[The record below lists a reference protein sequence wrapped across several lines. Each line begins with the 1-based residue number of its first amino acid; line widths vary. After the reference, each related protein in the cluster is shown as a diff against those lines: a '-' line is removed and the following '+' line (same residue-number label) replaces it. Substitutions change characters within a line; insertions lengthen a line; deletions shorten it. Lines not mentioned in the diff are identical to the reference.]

1 MALLEIKAL
10 TAFYGDFQA
19 LYGVSMAVDAGQVV
33 AVIGANGAGKST
45 LLKAVVGM
53 HPAKPQM
60 IRFDGEPI
68 GGMRSSK
75 IVARG
80 ITMVPEGRRLF
91 PSLTVEENLSIGAQL
106 GRGGPWSLTRI
117 FELFPMLAERRGEKS
132 TSLSG
137 GQQQMVAIG
146 RALMSNPRLLLCD
159 EISLGSQ
166 FLIVVRDIFRR
177 LPLVIAEGDVRRRG

>member
-1 MALLEIKAL
+1 M
-10 TAFYGDFQA
+10 
-19 LYGVSMAVDAGQVV
+19 
-33 AVIGANGAGKST
+33 IGANGAGKST

-137 GQQQMVAIG
+137 GQQQMVAFG

-159 EISLGSQ
+159 EISLG
-166 FLIVVRDIFRR
+166 LAPIVVRDIFGGCRWSSPRGRPSSWLNRTSCRHSERR
-177 LPLVIAEGDVRRRG
+177 ITFIACKRVVCC